1 MQELPMNRRKFVVVS
16 TVLMLAVAG
25 LVAGLSLYTNF
36 VAKAAIG
43 DLPPAVKY
51 FPADSHAILGVNV
64 RAFVRSPFYAR
75 IEAKH
80 GGQVGTDLAEFIEK
94 TGVDPRTDLDYVVA
108 GGRSLAVGKG
118 SGVLIA
124 IGRLNEQTIMAFIKS
139 KCVPIEVKV
148 DDATVYMLP
157 EHSGTELEKGI
168 AFLSQSEVALGD
180 LDSLKAILDVR
191 AHKPGREGI
200 DRNPA
205 LAPMLQ
211 ELDPNAMFWFAG
223 DAANI
228 LSKSPVNSP
237 IGEKIS
243 AIQSIFGTLN
253 LTDVVSGQITASAR
267 DEESATKLA
276 DVVKGLVALGQL
288 ATEQNAELSVLGD
301 LIKGVQIGQER
312 NRIHLS
318 LSFPAELLDKLEQA
332 KSHTRKVL

>member
-1 MQELPMNRRKFVVVS
+1 MNRRKFVVVS

-51 FPADSHAILGVNV
+51 FPVDSQAVIGINV
-64 RAFVRSPFYAR
+64 RAFLQSPFYAR

-80 GGQVGTDLAEFIEK
+80 GGQVGTGLAEFIEK
-94 TGVDPRTDLDYVVA
+94 TGVDPRTDLDYVVL
-108 GGRSLAVGKG
+108 GGRSLAGGKG
-118 SGVLIA
+118 SGALIA
-124 IGRLNEQTIMAFIKS
+124 IGRFNEQTIMAFIKS
-139 KCVPIEVKV
+139 ESKSVPIEVKV
-148 DDATVYMLP
+148 DDATVYMVP
-157 EHSGTELEKGI
+157 EHSGTALEKGI
-168 AFLSQSEVALGD
+168 AFLSQSEIALGD
-180 LDSLKAILDVR
+180 LDSLKAILEVR
-191 AHKPGREGI
+191 AHKSGKEGI
-200 DRNPA
+200 ERNPA

-228 LSKSPVNSP
+228 LSKSPVSSP

-253 LTDVVSGQITASAR
+253 LTDAVSGQITATAR
-267 DEESATKLA
+267 DEESAAKLA

-288 ATEQNAELSVLGD
+288 ASDQNAELAAVSD
-301 LIKGVQIGQER
+301 LIKGIQIGQEK

-318 LSFPAELLDKLEQA
+318 LNFPAELLDRLEQA
-332 KSHTRKVL
+332 KTHARKVL